1 MEETEETEEME
12 AQGLQAELVQR
23 AKQLVRLKLAKV
35 VREETVEQ
43 EEMEVQG
50 ELVHQELRYL
60 FIWHLEI
67 L

>member
-12 AQGLQAELVQR
+12 AQGLPAELVQR
-23 AKQLVRLKLAKV
+23 AKHLVRLKLAKV

-43 EEMEVQG
+43 EEMEALG